1 MTGDVSRACVL
12 AQVCHKQTRSVC
24 DPRPV
29 LAVAATSLLALLT
42 GILVERKWGH
52 RARDLSGRLLEI
64 VVYAVMP
71 VVVFFTVVELK
82 ITGAVGAGLAFG
94 WAERLVALG
103 AAWFVGSRLLN
114 LSRPVLGALMV
125 VVAVA
130 NTGYLGIPLTA
141 LLLGNSNG
149 QLGLAVTYD
158 NLVNSPVVLLIGF
171 GIGAAFGT
179 RAGKSSKER
188 IRTFITRNPPLFAFV
203 AALLMPSSFNP
214 GWGTTLAHSLAIGIA
229 PVGFFALGV
238 NLMLEHDETGVR
250 VFPPPFTTPIAAALA
265 IRLLVAPA
273 VMVGLSSLVLRVPDT
288 FLLEAAMPSGI
299 NALVVAHI
307 YGLDMKLTVGAIA
320 WSTTIVAAAAGI
332 AAALGG
338 L

>member
-1 MTGDVSRACVL
+1 ML
-12 AQVCHKQTRSVC
+12 AI
-24 DPRPV
+24 
-29 LAVAATSLLALLT
+29 AATSLIALLA
-42 GILVERKWGH
+42 GVSVERHWGSK
-52 RARDLSGRLLEI
+52 ARNLSGRLLEI

-103 AAWFVGSRLLN
+103 AAWLIGSKLLA
-114 LSRPVLGALMV
+114 LSRPALGALMV

-141 LLLGNSNG
+141 LLLGNSHG
-149 QLGLAVTYD
+149 QIGLAVTYD
-158 NLVNSPVVLLIGF
+158 NLVNSPVVLLLGF
-171 GIGAAFGT
+171 GIGAAYGT
-179 RAGKSSKER
+179 RAGRSSRDRLK
-188 IRTFITRNPPLFAFV
+188 TFITRNPPLFAFI
-203 AALLMPSSFNP
+203 AALLMPDSFNP
-214 GWGTTLAHSLAIGIA
+214 GWGTTLAHTLAIGIA

-250 VFPPPFTTPIAAALA
+250 VFPPPFTAPIAVALA
-265 IRLLVAPA
+265 VRLLVAPA
-273 VMVGLSSLVLRVPDT
+273 VMLGLSALVLKVPDT

-299 NALVVAHI
+299 NALVVAHL
-307 YGLDMKLTVGAIA
+307 YGLDMKVTVGAIA
-320 WSTTIVAAAAGI
+320 WSTTLVAAAAGT